1 MKIRKT
7 LLEGAV
13 EIECTPHRDARGW
26 FARYFC
32 QEELDEIN
40 GGREIVQINSSFTKL
55 VGTIR
60 GLHYQ
65 IAPHEEDKIVRCIS
79 GKIYDVMVDNR
90 KQSPTYGLCHGVV
103 LDAEIM
109 NMVYVPKGFAHG
121 FQTLTEDCQVLYL
134 HTQNHSPQSED
145 GFFYNSPELEI
156 NWPMEVSDLSE
167 RDEHLK
173 LFTKSN
179 TREVI

>member
-1 MKIRKT
+1 
-7 LLEGAV
+7 
-13 EIECTPHRDARGW
+13 
-26 FARYFC
+26 
-32 QEELDEIN
+32 
-40 GGREIVQINSSFTKL
+40 
-55 VGTIR
+55 
-60 GLHYQ
+60 
-65 IAPHEEDKIVRCIS
+65 
-79 GKIYDVMVDNR
+79 MVDNR

-134 HTQNHSPQSED
+134 HTQSHSPQSED